1 MATRKADVAA
11 GVWSDRE
18 IQAEG
23 TLEEVG
29 LAAPKARD
37 EMSREAFDAAMA
49 IGLAQARAGLSA
61 PVDEVFARQTA
72 ALSDG

>member
-18 IQAEG
+18 VQAEG

-29 LAAPKARD
+29 LAAPKAYD
-37 EMSREAFDAAMA
+37 ELSKEAFDAAMA
-49 IGLAQARAGLSA
+49 IGFAQARAGLSA
-61 PVDEVFARQTA
+61 PVEEVFARQTTV
-72 ALSDG
+72 LSDE